1 MPSEGLDPLS
11 RTLAMDFR
19 TWLADDILV
28 KVDRM
33 SMAHG
38 LEVRVPLL
46 DTDFVT
52 YVAGLPT
59 EAKLRRG
66 RGKQLFRQALR
77 NRVPDHVLD
86 RPKQGFHL
94 PLDSWLTGPLQL
106 RLRAL
111 AADRTGPVADYV
123 DLDLVTSSIN
133 EHAHGNADR
142 STELWFV
149 LMLDAFL
156 KHGAQASDAR
166 QALEAVS

>member
-1 MPSEGLDPLS
+1 
-11 RTLAMDFR
+11 MDFR

-59 EAKLRRG
+59 KAKLRNG

-77 NRVPDHVLD
+77 SRVPDHVLD

-94 PLDSWLTGPLQL
+94 PLDAWLTGPLQL

-111 AADRTGPVADYV
+111 ASDRSGPAADYI
-123 DLDLVTSSIN
+123 DLDLVTASIE
-133 EHAHGNADR
+133 EHAQGSADR

-156 KHGAQASDAR
+156 KHGAQATGSRSAKEAR
-166 QALEAVS
+166 R